1 MRKNKF
7 SSAADRRWQRR
18 YERIQQRKEE
28 ERERKEIK
36 EQEEFYQQY
45 IHDMDMH
52 PLVNQQ
58 ITSPTFTVTLPRFDE
73 PNLNGTVITR
83 EAYET
88 AMREFSQST
97 ADTTQRSLAEALIDA
112 ANDRVDDSVMERIE
126 AFINEQIYREFTRAA
141 ENYRSG
147 LEIHEQATQNGGR
160 GYRTRIGII
169 DDWFDGFVDVKN
181 VPFGDRAI
189 LGVDLAGGAEIPE
202 PDLDA
207 GDNSAL
213 DSFLG
218 EFLAPGA

>member
-1 MRKNKF
+1 MRKSKF

-18 YERIQQRKEE
+18 YERIQQRKEY
-28 ERERKEIK
+28 ERERKEAK

-45 IHDMDMH
+45 IHNMDIH

-58 ITSPTFTVTLPRFDE
+58 ITSPTFTVALPRFDE
-73 PNLNGTVITR
+73 PNLNGTIITS
-83 EAYET
+83 EAYES

-97 ADTTQRSLAEALIDA
+97 EDTTQRSLVEALIDV

-126 AFINEQIYREFTRAA
+126 SFINEQMYREFRRAA
-141 ENYRSG
+141 ENYRAE
-147 LEIHEQATQNGGR
+147 LEIHEHATQNVGR
-160 GYRTRIGII
+160 GYRSRIGII
-169 DDWFDGFVDVKN
+169 NDWFDGFVDVKDI
-181 VPFGDRAI
+181 PFGDRAI
-189 LGVDLAGGAEIPE
+189 FGVDLAGVEIPE

-207 GDNSAL
+207 GDRLAL

>member
-1 MRKNKF
+1 MISWEVLEMRKNKF

-73 PNLNGTVITR
+73 PNRNATVIPRDTWEKAMEEYAETTTDSTQHSIADAMLRIAYGEADESDRERVVTYIR
-83 EAYET
+83 EALDGRRDE
-88 AMREFSQST
+88 RQSRLE
-97 ADTTQRSLAEALIDA
+97 QIR
-112 ANDRVDDSVMERIE
+112 E
-126 AFINEQIYREFTRAA
+126 AFQRYTE
-141 ENYRSG
+141 S
-147 LEIHEQATQNGGR
+147 
-160 GYRTRIGII
+160 
-169 DDWFDGFVDVKN
+169 WFDSFVDVKDI
-181 VPFGDRAI
+181 PFGDRAI